1 MWPEEFMK
9 ESELS
14 NRQHDLERV
23 RSLISEDALF
33 WFSNATS
40 HPGIER
46 IAEAIKYDFT
56 TIEDDH
62 YEVGPIRW
70 IVRTDTCA
78 VCVYAFRWTGK
89 IGGPPAQGSGRGT
102 SVLQK
107 RDGRWLMVHEHLSKR
122 PALGERPSA
131 ALSWS

>member
-1 MWPEEFMK
+1 MSPEEFMK
-9 ESELS
+9 EYKLS

-46 IAEAIKYDFT
+46 IAEAIKYNFT

-78 VCVYAFRWTGK
+78 VCIYAFRWTGK
-89 IGGPPAQGSGRGT
+89 IGGQPPARSTRGT
-102 SVLQK
+102 SEIAKPHVP
-107 RDGRWLMVHEHLSKR
+107 R
-122 PALGERPSA
+122 
-131 ALSWS
+131 